1 MAKLIISNICRKRIG
16 ISSKDIQEVVE
27 LMKIHPAPFVLPS
40 IKGTAFWRGA
50 ILTVVSLS
58 HILKEYSE
66 RNSHLY
72 LRLSPLNNILLE
84 INKIDDI
91 IEYNELKLNEK
102 NSESIYK
109 GVYSYGQSFITV
121 LDITKLSNAIE
132 EEVIGTLKY
141 GGNWR

>member
-1 MAKLIISNICRKRIG
+1 MAKLIIANICGRRIG

-27 LMKIHPAPFVLPS
+27 LMKIHLAPFVLPS

-72 LRLSPLNNILLE
+72 LRLLPLNNILLE

-91 IEYNELKLNEK
+91 VEYNELKLDEK
-102 NSESIYK
+102 SSESIFK
-109 GVYSYGQSFITV
+109 GLYSVEQRFVSV
-121 LDITKLSNAIE
+121 LDINKFSDAIE
-132 EEVIGTLKY
+132 DEVLTTLRY